1 MINKINE
8 LENEKYT
15 WKKIKTKKMNDDI
28 LERNFIEF
36 ILKKMLDE
44 SKKSET
50 KKDL

>member
-1 MINKINE
+1 MNLKMKNI
-8 LENEKYT
+8 LE
-15 WKKIKTKKMNDDI
+15 KKIKTEKMNDDI

-36 ILKKMLDE
+36 ILKKMLNE